1 MAIYIT
7 SVIEGGV
14 MLSRLYEDNTY
25 IRSNINRLLREIET
39 YRMGN

>member
-14 MLSRLYEDNTY
+14 MLSRLYENNAY
-25 IRSNINRLLREIET
+25 IRNNINRLLKEIEK
-39 YRMGN
+39 YRTEN